1 MILIT
6 FKDDK
11 GRSITV
17 DDKEQVSLSRTIRE
31 DTLVRVEIEYVDNLL
46 NKIRSS
52 IESKD
57 SLKFRRFGRSY
68 VNIYGE
74 NFYIFLSSTSLHIYN
89 EPFDYSN
96 EKGNTS
102 TRRTLDVFNEFL
114 DYYSDN
120 DGF

>member
-6 FKDDK
+6 FNDDK
-11 GRSITV
+11 GRNITV

-31 DTLVRVEIEYVDNLL
+31 DTLVHVENEYVDNLL
-46 NKIRSS
+46 NKIRLS

-57 SLKFRRFGRSY
+57 SHKFREFGRSFIK
-68 VNIYGE
+68 IYGE
-74 NFYIFLSSTSLHIYN
+74 NFYIFLSSNTLHIYN

-102 TRRTLDVFNEFL
+102 TRRTLRCF
-114 DYYSDN
+114 
-120 DGF
+120 

>member
-6 FKDDK
+6 FNDDK

-31 DTLVRVEIEYVDNLL
+31 DTLVRVENEYVDNLL
-46 NKIRSS
+46 NKIRTS
-52 IESKD
+52 IELKV

-68 VNIYGE
+68 VNIYGKD
-74 NFYIFLSSTSLHIYN
+74 FYIFLSSTSIHIYN

-96 EKGNTS
+96 EKGDTS

-114 DYYSDN
+114 KEYN
-120 DGF
+120 NVL

>member
-31 DTLVRVEIEYVDNLL
+31 DTLVHVENEYTDNLL
-46 NKIRSS
+46 NKIRTS

-68 VNIYGE
+68 VNRYGE

-96 EKGNTS
+96 EKRQYIYKKNL
-102 TRRTLDVFNEFL
+102 RCF
-114 DYYSDN
+114 
-120 DGF
+120 